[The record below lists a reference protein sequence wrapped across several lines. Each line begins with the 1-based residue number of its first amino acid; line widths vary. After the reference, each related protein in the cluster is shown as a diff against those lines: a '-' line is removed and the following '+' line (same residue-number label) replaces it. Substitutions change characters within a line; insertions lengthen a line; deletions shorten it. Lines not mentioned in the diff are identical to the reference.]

1 MHLLIDSA
9 EGWER
14 VTEFPHIQVMAKCGI
29 YMALPPRLC
38 LLEVRMQSGRL
49 RDLIGRAVAADF
61 YRLRSPEGWS
71 RRPDLYQH
79 KIVIRRLCAKSPQID
94 FRLTQLLERAP
105 KYVVHAELSSVS
117 RLERARAMG
126 E

>member
-49 RDLIGRAVAADF
+49 RDLIGRAVVADF
-61 YRLRSPEGWS
+61 YRLRSPEGRIS
-71 RRPDLYQH
+71 
-79 KIVIRRLCAKSPQID
+79 ISIRSSSGGC
-94 FRLTQLLERAP
+94 AP
-105 KYVVHAELSSVS
+105 KVRRSIS
-117 RLERARAMG
+117 G
-126 E
+126 